1 MTRKNLLYKSVIM
14 PILTLLFL
22 LLSAGHV
29 SSLALAWQQAV
40 KARPFSFPR
49 DHGQHENF
57 QTEWWYITG
66 NLVAD
71 NGQSFGFQST
81 IFRRGIRKNKTTN
94 NPWEVRD
101 LYLLHTSLSD
111 FSHQQFY
118 HYQDASRTGPGLA
131 GADSKT
137 LNTWFKGNFIRQEEN
152 KRITLHCQ
160 ASDYTLELSLTPSY
174 PRPILHGNRG
184 LSHKGAEAGQASYY
198 YSLPRLLTRG
208 SITLADKHYQVSGL
222 SWYDHEFATNQ
233 LGKNQQGWDWISLHL
248 DDGSSLMIYQMRQ
261 KTGDISPPSS
271 GTFVFPDGRSEHLR
285 RSDFSLTPEKRRWES
300 PDTGISY
307 PLWWQ
312 LTLKKPRTLELTL
325 RPKMVN
331 QEMKTERTTRTM
343 YWEGG
348 IMAAGG
354 RGNSKA
360 IKGEGYLELTGYGKA
375 LGMGSGKSGEH
386 E

>member
-1 MTRKNLLYKSVIM
+1 MTRKNLPYESGIM

-22 LLSAGHV
+22 LLSAGFI
-29 SSLALAWQQAV
+29 SCPALAWQQAV
-40 KARPFSFPR
+40 KPRPFSFPR

-81 IFRRGIRKNKTTN
+81 IFRRGIREQKTTD

-111 FSHQQFY
+111 FSQQQFY

-131 GADSKT
+131 GAGSKT
-137 LNTWFKGNFIRQEEN
+137 LNSWIKGNFIRQEEN
-152 KRITLHCQ
+152 KTLTLHCQ
-160 ASDYTLELSLTPSY
+160 TNDYTLGLSFTPGY
-174 PRPILHGNRG
+174 PRPILHGSRG

-208 SITLADKHYQVSGL
+208 SITLAGKHYQVSGL

-261 KTGDISPPSS
+261 KTGEISPSSS
-271 GTFVFPDGRSEHLR
+271 GTFVFADGSSEHLR
-285 RSDFSLTPEKRRWES
+285 RSDFSLTPEKRRWKS

-307 PLWWQ
+307 PLWWR
-312 LTLKKPRTLELTL
+312 LKLKKPQTLELIL
-325 RPKMVN
+325 RPRMVS
-331 QEMKTERTTRTM
+331 QEMKTVETTRTI

-348 IMAAGG
+348 IMAAGV

-375 LGMGSGKSGEH
+375 LGMENSAGAK
-386 E
+386 

>member
-1 MTRKNLLYKSVIM
+1 MTQQTLTYKTGTT
-14 PILTLLFL
+14 ILTLFFL
-22 LLSAGHV
+22 LLSVGYV
-29 SSLALAWQQAV
+29 SSPVLAWQQAV
-40 KARPFSFPR
+40 KPRPFNFPR

-66 NLVAD
+66 NLATD
-71 NGQSFGFQST
+71 NGRTFGFQFT
-81 IFRRGIRKNKTTN
+81 IFRRGIREHKNTE

-131 GADSKT
+131 GASNKT
-137 LNTWFKGNFIRQEEN
+137 LNSWIKGIFIRQEEN
-152 KRITLHCQ
+152 KTLTLHCQ
-160 ASDYTLELSLTPSY
+160 TNNYTLDLSLTPGY

-184 LSHKGAEAGQASYY
+184 LSHKGAETGQASYY

-208 SITLADKHYQVSGL
+208 SITLAGKHYQVSGL

-248 DDGSSLMIYQMRQ
+248 DDDSSLMIYQMRQ
-261 KTGDISPPSS
+261 KNGDISPSSS
-271 GTFVFPDGRSEHLR
+271 GTFVFPDGSSEHLR
-285 RSDFSLTPEKRRWES
+285 RSDFSLTPEKRRWKS
-300 PDTGISY
+300 PNTGISY
-307 PLWWQ
+307 PLWWR
-312 LTLKKPRTLELTL
+312 LKLKKPRSLELIL
-325 RPKMVN
+325 RPKMVI
-331 QEMKTERTTRTM
+331 QEMKTAGTTRTI

-348 IMAAGG
+348 VLAAGD
-354 RGNSKA
+354 RKNSKA

-375 LGMGSGKSGEH
+375 LGLRQQ
-386 E
+386 

>member
-1 MTRKNLLYKSVIM
+1 MTQQRTICKTGITC
-14 PILTLLFL
+14 ILMLFL
-22 LLSAGHV
+22 LLPAGYF
-29 SSLALAWQQAV
+29 SSPALAWQQAV
-40 KARPFSFPR
+40 TVRPFNFPR

-57 QTEWWYITG
+57 QTEWWYVTG
-66 NLVAD
+66 NLAAD
-71 NGQSFGFQST
+71 NGQTFGFQYT
-81 IFRRGIRKNKTTN
+81 IFRRGIREDKASD

-131 GADSKT
+131 GADNKT
-137 LNTWFKGNFIRQEEN
+137 LNSWIKGNFIRQEEN
-152 KRITLHCQ
+152 KKLTLHCQ
-160 ASDYTLELSLTPSY
+160 TDNYTLDLILTPGY
-174 PRPILHGNRG
+174 PQPILHGDQG

-208 SITLADKHYQVSGL
+208 SITLNGNLYKVSGL

-233 LGKNQQGWDWISLHL
+233 LGENQQGWDWMSLHL

-261 KTGDISPPSS
+261 KTGDISPSSS
-271 GTFVFPDGRSEHLR
+271 GTFIFPDGRSEHLR
-285 RSDFSLTPEKRRWES
+285 RSDFSLAAEKQRWKS

-307 PLWWQ
+307 PLWWR
-312 LTLKKPRTLELTL
+312 LKLKNPRTMELIL
-325 RPKMVN
+325 RPKMVG
-331 QEMKTERTTRTM
+331 QEMKTEGTTRTI

-348 IMAAGG
+348 MMAAGN
-354 RGNSKA
+354 RENSKI

-375 LGMGSGKSGEH
+375 LALGSSTGR
-386 E
+386 